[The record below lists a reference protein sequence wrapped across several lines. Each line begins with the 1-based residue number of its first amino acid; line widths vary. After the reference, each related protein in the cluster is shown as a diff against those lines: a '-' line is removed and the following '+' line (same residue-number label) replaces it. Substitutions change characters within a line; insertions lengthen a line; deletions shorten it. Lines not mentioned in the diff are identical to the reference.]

1 MCLWPRF
8 CTLCANWN
16 TGTSCIGRKR
26 QKGDGDDGTKWTI
39 RRRWL
44 TGLAMFTI
52 AHVLGVLHIEDYNEL
67 SFLMLAICL
76 TFASSLFPSVPLT
89 SPYTCLLY
97 VQGFPLIFFDSSS
110 LVRLPPADQTRWPG
124 SSLFISP
131 PPLPP
136 PRIARHSFDPSWY
149 NESVLPVR
157 RSSTEDV
164 KVKCDS
170 DSSWC
175 HDAGVQQ
182 DWLFLSCRAIPS
194 SFQKC
199 SDDIRLSAYKY
210 YGFREQGSN
219 ICTCHLRS
227 VLSLVAG
234 MTISIISIV
243 FIMWL
248 LYQFRMSRN

>member
-1 MCLWPRF
+1 
-8 CTLCANWN
+8 
-16 TGTSCIGRKR
+16 
-26 QKGDGDDGTKWTI
+26 
-39 RRRWL
+39 
-44 TGLAMFTI
+44 MFTI

-67 SFLMLAICL
+67 SFLMLAICP
-76 TFASSLFPSVPLT
+76 TSASSLFPSVSLT

-97 VQGFPLIFFDSSS
+97 VQGILLYSSILHLAFDYRPLIKLAGLALHFLS
-110 LVRLPPADQTRWPG
+110 LLHPFRPEDR
-124 SSLFISP
+124 
-131 PPLPP
+131 
-136 PRIARHSFDPSWY
+136 RHSFDPSWY

-175 HDAGVQQ
+175 HNAGVQQ

-210 YGFREQGSN
+210 YGFCEQGSD
-219 ICTCHLRS
+219 ICTRHLRPVS
-227 VLSLVAG
+227 SLVAG
-234 MTISIISIV
+234 MTISIIE
-243 FIMWL
+243 
-248 LYQFRMSRN
+248 